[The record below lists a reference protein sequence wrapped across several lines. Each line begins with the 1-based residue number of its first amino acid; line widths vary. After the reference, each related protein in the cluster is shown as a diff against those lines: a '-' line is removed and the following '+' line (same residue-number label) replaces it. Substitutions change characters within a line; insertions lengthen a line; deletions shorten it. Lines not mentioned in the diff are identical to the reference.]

1 MGLLSDCQG
10 LNRSENL
17 RLAHELSGWVRR
29 HQLDRRKPGPPPRP
43 PRDQVRGG
51 TPKGSIGGNGGQWGS
66 MGVQWRWKLPTS
78 NRLLPTAPPK
88 PERPPP
94 APFPAAISR
103 REDTFYVV
111 SFRRDHLLLPAIS
124 HNKTSRPKMSLVLP
138 AAAINES
145 LSGRGGGLE
154 AMMQVDCE
162 VMDTRVVHVRPPP
175 PGPAPPQG
183 PLPGGGAGGDPS
195 FPAKTRRFPAKARPF
210 PAKARPFP
218 AGTVNGALPSP
229 WEPRSSHAPFPAGY
243 EWRLPLPV
251 GNESYPR
258 QSRSSHAHSRL
269 ATPPSIRTHSK
280 GLGLSPAPPSKATPP
295 PDQTPPIGHSA
306 TKLRPPAALSPAP
319 HLSPA
324 PSRSLKGAA
333 AVFYPLH
340 Q

>member
-1 MGLLSDCQG
+1 MQRLRLALADNERLRRDNGLLRRRLDALRQQVSEPGGSPRRVLCLLLLLLLTLNLGPLGRPQPPPADPPPPAPPRARRHLLGVPETPQPPPKGAPPRVWGPPPGPRQQPEPPPPRSLFSNSSVPVGLLQASDCQS

-17 RLAHELSGWVRR
+17 RLAHELRGWVRR

-43 PRDQVRGG
+43 PRGQFQVLPPR
-51 TPKGSIGGNGGQWGS
+51 K
-66 MGVQWRWKLPTS
+66 VPTS
-78 NRLLPTAPPK
+78 NRLIPTAPPN

-175 PGPAPPQG
+175 RARAPPRA
-183 PLPGGGAGGDPS
+183 LYLGGGG
-195 FPAKTRRFPAKARPF
+195 
-210 PAKARPFP
+210 
-218 AGTVNGALPSP
+218 
-229 WEPRSSHAPFPAGY
+229 
-243 EWRLPLPV
+243 
-251 GNESYPR
+251 
-258 QSRSSHAHSRL
+258 
-269 ATPPSIRTHSK
+269 
-280 GLGLSPAPPSKATPP
+280 
-295 PDQTPPIGHSA
+295 
-306 TKLRPPAALSPAP
+306 
-319 HLSPA
+319 
-324 PSRSLKGAA
+324 
-333 AVFYPLH
+333 
-340 Q
+340 